1 MMVIAPCESVEE
13 SGDQTPEEAIHFE
26 LHSTNAS
33 HESLPFIQYSTHGQ
47 VKTELGGGMSRTERG
62 SVVSVEC
69 MEQGERQERVD
80 AHREAWAG
88 AETHTP
94 VPLAAEN
101 ENSEQP
107 SHRKP
112 LRPKKKDGTSL
123 VPGLVGG
130 RQKEL
135 SHPARC
141 VASALSRFARTRR
154 QLLGTSIP
162 N

>member
-69 MEQGERQERVD
+69 MEQGEWQEGVD
-80 AHREAWAG
+80 VH
-88 AETHTP
+88 
-94 VPLAAEN
+94 
-101 ENSEQP
+101 
-107 SHRKP
+107 
-112 LRPKKKDGTSL
+112 
-123 VPGLVGG
+123 
-130 RQKEL
+130 
-135 SHPARC
+135 
-141 VASALSRFARTRR
+141 
-154 QLLGTSIP
+154 
-162 N
+162 